1 MDSKN
6 CFSLVLLGQPVLNSI
21 LMRQPHEALRQRI
34 IINYNF
40 TGIQELEAVE
50 YIKDEAAE
58 KSTVYLIGILILA
71 LKMALYQFFKFKS
84 L

>member
-1 MDSKN
+1 MYGISRNLRPFKGN
-6 CFSLVLLGQPVLNSI
+6 GLSRYC
-21 LMRQPHEALRQRI
+21 EA
-34 IINYNF
+34 
-40 TGIQELEAVE
+40 
-50 YIKDEAAE
+50 EAAE